1 MKKVRNRTFAGKP
14 DQSGGTAFII
24 QFFLISLNSLIYSP
38 INEPTDFINFAVCN
52 FKYLLLPNITKLVF
66 VLFTTTTK
74 INFRYTHNK
83 WQGPALRAR
92 SCHLRFTLAAKS
104 FSTFITVCLV
114 VCLKIHAGCKFDSH
128 TRYNHVTAARN

>member
-1 MKKVRNRTFAGKP
+1 MSAK
-14 DQSGGTAFII
+14 TALDSIYFSIN
-24 QFFLISLNSLIYSP
+24 LLIY
-38 INEPTDFINFAVCN
+38 
-52 FKYLLLPNITKLVF
+52 
-66 VLFTTTTK
+66 
-74 INFRYTHNK
+74 K
-83 WQGPALRAR
+83 WQGAALGAR